1 MQRQAYRSSCEFFGG
16 GVRFRTNPRASL
28 TSQNTKVTRVVTTVT
43 RLDTPKPHRYHLR
56 FRFQHGTSP
65 RVMFESLSDK
75 LKRTLKNLRGEGVL
89 TKEHVDAALREI
101 RLALLEADVNYK
113 VAKDFIASVQQ
124 KAEGQQ
130 VWQELKPSEQVV
142 KIVFDEL
149 VELLGGQSSRLV
161 FTKQLPNTVMV
172 VGLQGSGKTTSTGKI
187 ARWLAKNQER
197 KPLLLSVDVYRPA
210 AREQLRVIAKAT
222 GQQIFE
228 YPESNDPLTLVR
240 EAQKHAQQTG
250 FDTLLIDTAGRLH
263 IDDELM
269 EELVNIKNETH
280 PVKILFV
287 ADAMTGQD
295 AVRSAEESHRRIG
308 ITGVILTKMD
318 GDARGGAALSIKQ
331 VTGQPVKFVG
341 VGERYDA
348 LEPFYP
354 DRVAQRILG
363 MGDVLSL
370 IEEVQA
376 KVDQEEAEEQ
386 LKKLQKNEFTLDDF
400 RSQLRQVKKL
410 GSFSKIMK
418 LLPDQLLGGMGM
430 PQLNDEQSAMME
442 KELKRTE
449 AIIDSMTWAERNDH
463 RILNANRRR
472 RIARGSGTNVTAV
485 NQLIKQ
491 YVEMRQMMRQ
501 LSSSGLFGG
510 GGLKSKMLRK
520 MTGMP
525 DMAGFSGDDGELPQL
540 PTGPM
545 GASPSRRSKKKQHK
559 RKRKKRK

>member
-1 MQRQAYRSSCEFFGG
+1 
-16 GVRFRTNPRASL
+16 
-28 TSQNTKVTRVVTTVT
+28 
-43 RLDTPKPHRYHLR
+43 
-56 FRFQHGTSP
+56 
-65 RVMFESLSDK
+65 MFESLSDK

-101 RLALLEADVNYK
+101 RLALLETDVNYK
-113 VAKDFIASVQQ
+113 VAKDFIAAVKA

-130 VWQELKPSEQVV
+130 VWLELKPSEQVV

-161 FTKQLPNTVMV
+161 FTRTSPNVVMI

-187 ARWLAKNQER
+187 ARWLVQNQQR
-197 KPLLLSVDVYRPA
+197 KPLLLSTDVYRPA
-210 AREQLRVIAKAT
+210 AREQLKVIAKAT
-222 GQQIFE
+222 GQSIFE
-228 YPESNDPLTLVR
+228 KPETNDPLELTR
-240 EAQKHAQQTG
+240 EALKQARDVG
-250 FDTLLIDTAGRLH
+250 YDTLLIDTAGRLH

-269 EELVNIKNETH
+269 EELVKIKSETH
-280 PVKILFV
+280 PVEILFV

-295 AVRSAEESHRRIG
+295 AVRSAEEFHSRVG
-308 ITGVILTKMD
+308 ITGVVLTKMD

-354 DRVAQRILG
+354 DRVGQRILG

-376 KVDQEEAEEQ
+376 KVDQSEAEEQ
-386 LKKLQKNEFTLDDF
+386 LRKLQKNEFTLDDF
-400 RSQLRQVKKL
+400 RSQLRQVKRL

-418 LLPDQLLGGMGM
+418 LLPDQLLGGIGM
-430 PQLNDEQSAMME
+430 PQLDEEQSKLME
-442 KELKRTE
+442 RELKRTE
-449 AIIDSMTWAERNDH
+449 AIIDSMTPEERLDH

-472 RIARGSGTNVTAV
+472 RIAKGSGTGVADV

-491 YVEMRQMMRQ
+491 YTEMRQMMRQ
-501 LSSSGLFGG
+501 LSGSGLFGG
-510 GGLKSKMLRK
+510 GGLKGKMMRR
-520 MTGMP
+520 MAGMAGMP
-525 DMAGFSGDDGELPQL
+525 EMGGMGDNGDESMPMPPLPAGPGRKKL
-540 PTGPM
+540 
-545 GASPSRRSKKKQHK
+545 KKKRRKKK
-559 RKRKKRK
+559 RKRLPIVDWSKGNIDW

>member
-1 MQRQAYRSSCEFFGG
+1 
-16 GVRFRTNPRASL
+16 
-28 TSQNTKVTRVVTTVT
+28 
-43 RLDTPKPHRYHLR
+43 
-56 FRFQHGTSP
+56 
-65 RVMFESLSDK
+65 MFESLSDK

-113 VAKDFIASVQQ
+113 VAKDFIVSVKE

-142 KIVFDEL
+142 KIVYDEL

-161 FTKQLPNTVMV
+161 FTKQIPNSVMV

-228 YPESNDPLTLVR
+228 QPETNDPLTLVR
-240 EAQKHAQQTG
+240 GAVRHAQQTG
-250 FDTLLIDTAGRLH
+250 YDTLLIDTAGRLH

-269 EELVNIKNETH
+269 EELVTIKSETH
-280 PVKILFV
+280 PVEILFV

-295 AVRSAEESHRRIG
+295 AVRSAEEFHARIG
-308 ITGVILTKMD
+308 ITGVVLTKMD

-341 VGERYDA
+341 VGEKYDA

-370 IEEVQA
+370 IEEVQS
-376 KVDQEEAEEQ
+376 KVDQDEAESQ
-386 LKKLQKNEFTLDDF
+386 LKKLQRNQFTLDDF
-400 RSQLRQVKKL
+400 RSQLGQVKKL
-410 GSFSKIMK
+410 GSFPKILK
-418 LLPDQLLGGMGM
+418 LLPDQLLGGVGM
-430 PQLNDEQSAMME
+430 PDLTDEQTELME
-442 KELKRTE
+442 KELRRTE
-449 AIIDSMTWAERNDH
+449 AIIDSMTRAERVNH
-463 RILNANRRR
+463 MILNANRRR
-472 RIARGSGTNVTAV
+472 RIARGSGTTVAQV
-485 NQLIKQ
+485 NALIKQ
-491 YVEMRQMMRQ
+491 YTEMRRMMQGMFSGGGLRGKMMRQMT
-501 LSSSGLFGG
+501 G
-510 GGLKSKMLRK
+510 
-520 MTGMP
+520 MTGMQ
-525 DMAGFSGDDGELPQL
+525 GEGDDAMMGGMGGLPGL
-540 PTGPM
+540 PPG
-545 GASPSRRSKKKQHK
+545 PSRRKKKK
-559 RKRKKRK
+559 KKKRR

>member
-1 MQRQAYRSSCEFFGG
+1 
-16 GVRFRTNPRASL
+16 
-28 TSQNTKVTRVVTTVT
+28 
-43 RLDTPKPHRYHLR
+43 
-56 FRFQHGTSP
+56 
-65 RVMFESLSDK
+65 MFESLSDK

-113 VAKDFIASVQQ
+113 VAKDFIASVKD

-142 KIVFDEL
+142 KIVYDEL
-149 VELLGGQSSRLV
+149 VDLLGGQSSRLV
-161 FTKQLPNTVMV
+161 FTKQIPNVVMI

-187 ARWLAKNQER
+187 ARWLAANQDR
-197 KPLLLSVDVYRPA
+197 KPLLVSVDVYRPA
-210 AREQLRVIAKAT
+210 AREQLKVIAKAP

-228 YPESNDPLTLVR
+228 HTQTDDPLTLVR
-240 EAQKHAQQTG
+240 EAFKHAQQTG

-263 IDDELM
+263 IDEELMDELA
-269 EELVNIKNETH
+269 NIKKETH
-280 PVKILFV
+280 PVEILFV

-295 AVRSAEESHRRIG
+295 AVRSAEEFHRRIG
-308 ITGVILTKMD
+308 ITGVVLTKMD

-341 VGERYDA
+341 VGEKYDA

-354 DRVAQRILG
+354 ERVAQRILG

-370 IEEVQA
+370 IEEVQS
-376 KVDQEEAEEQ
+376 KVDQSEAEEQ

-430 PQLNDEQSAMME
+430 PQLDDEQSKQME
-442 KELKRTE
+442 KEMKRTE
-449 AIIDSMTWAERNDH
+449 SIIDSMTREERTDH

-472 RIARGSGTNVTAV
+472 RIARGSGTNVAEV
-485 NQLIKQ
+485 NKLVKQ
-491 YVEMRQMMRQ
+491 YTEMRQMMRQ
-501 LSSSGLFGG
+501 LTSSGMFGG
-510 GGLKSKMLRK
+510 GGLKGKMMRRMAGL
-520 MTGMP
+520 P
-525 DMAGFSGDDGELPQL
+525 DMAGMAGIEGDDGELPSL
-540 PTGPM
+540 PSLGPAAG
-545 GASPSRRSKKKQHK
+545 GASRKKLKK
-559 RKRKKRK
+559 KRKKKRK

>member
-1 MQRQAYRSSCEFFGG
+1 
-16 GVRFRTNPRASL
+16 
-28 TSQNTKVTRVVTTVT
+28 
-43 RLDTPKPHRYHLR
+43 
-56 FRFQHGTSP
+56 
-65 RVMFESLSDK
+65 MFESLSDK

-101 RLALLEADVNYK
+101 RLALLEADVNFK
-113 VAKDFIASVQQ
+113 VAKDFIASVKE

-142 KIVFDEL
+142 KIVYDEL
-149 VELLGGQSSRLV
+149 VDMLRGQSSRLV
-161 FTKQLPNTVMV
+161 FTRQIPNVVMI

-187 ARWLAKNQER
+187 ARWLAANQQR
-197 KPLLLSVDVYRPA
+197 KPLLVSVDVYRPA
-210 AREQLRVIAKAT
+210 AREQLKVIARAT

-228 YPESNDPLTLVR
+228 QPQTDDPLTLVR
-240 EAQKHAQQTG
+240 EAFKHAQQTG
-250 FDTLLIDTAGRLH
+250 FDTLMIDTAGRLH
-263 IDDELM
+263 IDDALM
-269 EELVNIKNETH
+269 EELVTIKRETH
-280 PVKILFV
+280 PVEILFV

-295 AVRSAEESHRRIG
+295 AVRSAEEFHRRVG

-331 VTGQPVKFVG
+331 VIGQPVKFVG

-348 LEPFYP
+348 MEPFYP

-370 IEEVQA
+370 IEEVQS
-376 KVDQEEAEEQ
+376 KVDQSEAEEQ
-386 LKKLQKNEFTLDDF
+386 LRKLQKNEFTLDDF

-410 GSFSKIMK
+410 GSFSKILKM
-418 LLPDQLLGGMGM
+418 LPDQLLGGVGM
-430 PQLNDEQSAMME
+430 PDLTEEQSKQME

-449 AIIDSMTWAERNDH
+449 AIIDSMTRAERANH

-472 RIARGSGTNVTAV
+472 RIARGSGTSVAEV
-485 NQLIKQ
+485 NKLIKQ

-501 LSSSGLFGG
+501 LTSSGLFGG
-510 GGLKSKMLRK
+510 SGLKGKMMRR

-525 DMAGFSGDDGELPQL
+525 EMAGLAGMDSDGDEMASLPSL
-540 PTGPM
+540 
-545 GASPSRRSKKKQHK
+545 GAAPAGPSRKKL
-559 RKRKKRK
+559 